1 MVNIQK
7 NFVYKLFSNFT
18 NAFVNGLISLF
29 LPKLLGPY
37 LYGNYSFLIT
47 FFRNSISFL
56 DIFLTPGFYVL
67 YNKEKKKEFP
77 IVSFIYFFLALL
89 VSLFFLTIIVF
100 KPQLK
105 DLIFINQDLE
115 DIYIA
120 FTLAF
125 INWLIAINSYIF
137 DANNK
142 TVFFEKYRFISR
154 ILLLLIFFTI
164 YYFNKINVT
173 SALIIFVISNFV
185 LIIITL
191 LNSRNFIKYNFI
203 IPIYKTGKKI
213 LKFNSPLIILSSFSL
228 LFIQIEITSLNYF
241 YGSEEFSF
249 FSLSVMIGSLIFIF
263 TASLLPLIIKKF
275 VENFNNKDFKSIS
288 DSFSFEVIGFFYL
301 VSFLSIFVAIH
312 SSEFILVVAGEEYMD
327 GLYVF
332 MIYSLFPIHQ
342 TLGQVSSAFFLSTE
356 RAKDYANINII
367 FALIGFLFS
376 LFLILP
382 NKYGGLELGS
392 FGLAI
397 KMVFIQLFSVY
408 YLMFIIYK
416 TLKLDFLKLL
426 LSHFKIT
433 ALCVFIIFLVREINP
448 IENNLSLTI
457 TCFIID
463 FFIISFFLSKF
474 HIFFELKK
482 FDLKK
487 SFFELKKNLR

>member
-1 MVNIQK
+1 MFYIIKKRKK
-7 NFVYKLFSNFT
+7 NFLSFLFFIFFLSL
-18 NAFVNGLISLF
+18 LIS
-29 LPKLLGPY
+29 
-37 LYGNYSFLIT
+37 I
-47 FFRNSISFL
+47 FFI
-56 DIFLTPGFYVL
+56 
-67 YNKEKKKEFP
+67 
-77 IVSFIYFFLALL
+77 
-89 VSLFFLTIIVF
+89 TIIVF
-100 KPQLK
+100 KPHLK

-125 INWLIAINSYIF
+125 INWLIAINSNIF

-142 TVFFEKYRFISR
+142 TVFFEKYRFISK
-154 ILLLLIFFTI
+154 ILLLFLFFTL

-173 SALIIFVISNFV
+173 SALIIFVISNFI
-185 LIIITL
+185 LAIITL

-203 IPIYKTGKKI
+203 IPIYETGKKI
-213 LKFNSPLIILSSFSL
+213 LKFNSPLIIFSSFSL

-275 VENFNNKDFKSIS
+275 VENFNNNDYKSIS
-288 DSFSFEVIGFFYL
+288 DSFSVDVLGFFYL
-301 VSFLSIFVAIH
+301 VTFLSIFVAIH
-312 SSEFILVVAGEEYMD
+312 SSEFILVVAGEKYMD

-356 RAKDYANINII
+356 RQNEYSKINIKFI
-367 FALIGFLFS
+367 FIGFLLS
-376 LFLILP
+376 IFLILP

-392 FGLAI
+392 VGLAI
-397 KMVFIQLFSVY
+397 KMVLIQFIQVY
-408 YLMFIIYK
+408 YLMYVIYK
-416 TLKLDFLKLL
+416 TLKLAFLNLL
-426 LSHFKIT
+426 LNHLKIT
-433 ALCVFIIFLVREINP
+433 VLCVLIIFLVRKINP

-482 FDLKK
+482 FNFKKLFFKLKNN
-487 SFFELKKNLR
+487 LK